1 MESVKTGKT
10 NKVGKNTEMA
20 HTKTNKET
28 HFKQVSAITNRIRS
42 IGGIFTKIAKKVREL
57 VKKHPKKS
65 SAALVVLT
73 PVACKRA
80 KELDDKVQD
89 KSKQAEKENKINWW
103 KYSGLT
109 IATSLL
115 LAACSAGDIDKQ
127 IELEQEKQKTEQ
139 EKKEAENARDRAN
152 KSEIELEQERQKT
165 NKSGIELANSQI
177 KAEQERQKTEQEKQK
192 ANKSEIELEQQK
204 QKTINTQRDLIKE
217 QKDFIKETE
226 QNCQE
231 KHGQLFIKRAR
242 IKTGITT
249 GIAIEIEAECKTP
262 KPTKTNQTPIQPKHL
277 PNSKHPHSQRGSKAQ
292 ELIAYL
298 LFEQKDFI
306 IETEQKC
313 QEKHNQFFIKKAG
326 IKGGAIEVEAECK
339 TPKPTKTNQTPIQPK
354 HLPNSKQPHSQR
366 GSKAQELIA
375 YLQKELESLPYSQ
388 KAIAKQVDFYK
399 PSSIAYLE
407 LDPRDFKVTEEW
419 QNENLKIR
427 SKAQAKMLEMR
438 KPQANLSPSQSFLFV
453 QRIFADINKEIE
465 AAANTEKKAEKV
477 GYGYSKRV

>member
-20 HTKTNKET
+20 NTKTNKET

-65 SAALVVLT
+65 NVALVVLT
-73 PVACKRA
+73 HVACKRA

-89 KSKQAEKENKINWW
+89 KSKQAEKENQINWW

-115 LAACSAGDIDKQ
+115 LAACSTGDIDKQ
-127 IELEQEKQKTEQ
+127 IELEQEKQKANKSGIELEQERQKTEQ
-139 EKKEAENARDRAN
+139 EKQKAN

-231 KHGQLFIKRAR
+231 KHGQLFIKKAR

-249 GIAIEIEAECKTP
+249 GIAIEI
-262 KPTKTNQTPIQPKHL
+262 
-277 PNSKHPHSQRGSKAQ
+277 
-292 ELIAYL
+292 
-298 LFEQKDFI
+298 
-306 IETEQKC
+306 
-313 QEKHNQFFIKKAG
+313 
-326 IKGGAIEVEAECK
+326 EAECK

-388 KAIAKQVDFYK
+388 KAIAKQVDFYR
-399 PSSIAYLE
+399 PSSIAHLE
-407 LDPRDFKVTEEW
+407 LDPRDFKVTEVV
-419 QNENLKIR
+419 
-427 SKAQAKMLEMR
+427 
-438 KPQANLSPSQSFLFV
+438 FLHS
-453 QRIFADINKEIE
+453 
-465 AAANTEKKAEKV
+465 
-477 GYGYSKRV
+477 G

>member
-1 MESVKTGKT
+1 MKSVKTGKT

-20 HTKTNKET
+20 NTKTNKGT
-28 HFKQVSAITNRIRS
+28 HFKQVSAITNRLRS

-57 VKKHPKKS
+57 VKRHPKKS
-65 SAALVVLT
+65 NVALVVLT
-73 PVACKRA
+73 HVACKRA

-89 KSKQAEKENKINWW
+89 KSKQAEKENQINWW

-115 LAACSAGDIDKQ
+115 LAACSTGDIDKQ
-127 IELEQEKQKTEQ
+127 IELEQEKQK
-139 EKKEAENARDRAN
+139 AN
-152 KSEIELEQERQKT
+152 KSGIELEQQRQKTEQERQKT
-165 NKSGIELANSQI
+165 NKSGIELEQQRQKTEQERQKTNKSEIELANSQI
-177 KAEQERQKTEQEKQK
+177 KAEQE
-192 ANKSEIELEQQK
+192 K

-277 PNSKHPHSQRGSKAQ
+277 PNSK
-292 ELIAYL
+292 
-298 LFEQKDFI
+298 
-306 IETEQKC
+306 
-313 QEKHNQFFIKKAG
+313 
-326 IKGGAIEVEAECK
+326 
-339 TPKPTKTNQTPIQPK
+339 
-354 HLPNSKQPHSQR
+354 QPHSQR
-366 GSKAQELIA
+366 GSKVQELIA

-407 LDPRDFKVTEEW
+407 LDPRDFNVTEEW
-419 QNENLKIR
+419 QKENLKIR

-438 KPQANLSPSQSFLFV
+438 KPQADLSTSQSLLFV
-453 QRIFADINKEIE
+453 QKIFADVNKEIKVV
-465 AAANTEKKAEKV
+465 ANTEKKAEKV
-477 GYGYSKRV
+477 GYGYSKRM

>member
-1 MESVKTGKT
+1 MKLVKTGRT
-10 NKVGKNTEMA
+10 NKVGKNAETTN
-20 HTKTNKET
+20 TKANKET
-28 HFKQVSAITNRIRS
+28 HFKQVSAITNTLRS
-42 IGGIFTKIAKKVREL
+42 IGGFFTKIAKKVREL

-65 SAALVVLT
+65 KVALVVLT
-73 PVACKRA
+73 HVACKRA

-89 KSKQAEKENKINWW
+89 KSKHAEKENQINWW

-115 LAACSAGDIDKQ
+115 LAACNAGDIDKQ
-127 IELEQEKQKTEQ
+127 IELEQEKQKANKSEIELEQERQKTEQ
-139 EKKEAENARDRAN
+139 EKQKAN

-192 ANKSEIELEQQK
+192 
-204 QKTINTQRDLIKE
+204 TINTQRDLIKE

-231 KHGQLFIKRAR
+231 KHGQLFIKKTR

-262 KPTKTNQTPIQPKHL
+262 KP
-277 PNSKHPHSQRGSKAQ
+277 A
-292 ELIAYL
+292 
-298 LFEQKDFI
+298 
-306 IETEQKC
+306 
-313 QEKHNQFFIKKAG
+313 
-326 IKGGAIEVEAECK
+326 
-339 TPKPTKTNQTPIQPK
+339 KTNQTPIQPK

-366 GSKAQELIA
+366 GSKAQEFIA

-388 KAIAKQVDFYK
+388 KAIAKQVNFYR
-399 PSSIAYLE
+399 PSSISYLE
-407 LDPRDFKVTEEW
+407 LDPRDFKVTKEW

-438 KPQANLSPSQSFLFV
+438 NPQAHLSPSQSLLFV
-453 QRIFADINKEIE
+453 QKIFADISKEIE
-465 AAANTEKKAEKV
+465 AVANTEKKAEKV
-477 GYGYSKRV
+477 GYGYSKRM

>member
-28 HFKQVSAITNRIRS
+28 HFKQVSAITNRLKS

-65 SAALVVLT
+65 KVALVVLT
-73 PVACKRA
+73 HVACKRA

-127 IELEQEKQKTEQ
+127 IELEQEKQK
-139 EKKEAENARDRAN
+139 AN
-152 KSEIELEQERQKT
+152 KSGIELEQERQKT
-165 NKSGIELANSQI
+165 NKSGIELEQQRQKTEQERQKTNKSEIELANSQI
-177 KAEQERQKTEQEKQK
+177 KAEQE
-192 ANKSEIELEQQK
+192 K

-231 KHGQLFIKRAR
+231 KHGQLFIKKTR

-262 KPTKTNQTPIQPKHL
+262 KPAKTNQTPIQ
-277 PNSKHPHSQRGSKAQ
+277 S
-292 ELIAYL
+292 
-298 LFEQKDFI
+298 
-306 IETEQKC
+306 
-313 QEKHNQFFIKKAG
+313 
-326 IKGGAIEVEAECK
+326 
-339 TPKPTKTNQTPIQPK
+339 K

-366 GSKAQELIA
+366 GSKAKELIA

-388 KAIAKQVDFYK
+388 KAIAKQVDFYR

-438 KPQANLSPSQSFLFV
+438 NPQAHLSTSQSLLFV
-453 QRIFADINKEIE
+453 QKIFADINKEIKVV
-465 AAANTEKKAEKV
+465 ANTEKKAEKV

>member
-1 MESVKTGKT
+1 
-10 NKVGKNTEMA
+10 
-20 HTKTNKET
+20 
-28 HFKQVSAITNRIRS
+28 AITNIIRS
-42 IGGIFTKIAKKVREL
+42 IGGFFTKIAKRVREL

-65 SAALVVLT
+65 NAALVVLT
-73 PVACKRA
+73 HVACKKA

-89 KSKQAEKENKINWW
+89 KSKQAEKENQINWW

-115 LAACSAGDIDKQ
+115 LAACSVGDTDKQ
-127 IELEQEKQKTEQ
+127 IELEQEKQKANKSGIELEQERQKTEQ
-139 EKKEAENARDRAN
+139 ERQKTN

-204 QKTINTQRDLIKE
+204 QKTINTQRNLIKE

-231 KHGQLFIKRAR
+231 KHGQLFIKKAR

-277 PNSKHPHSQRGSKAQ
+277 PNSK
-292 ELIAYL
+292 
-298 LFEQKDFI
+298 
-306 IETEQKC
+306 
-313 QEKHNQFFIKKAG
+313 
-326 IKGGAIEVEAECK
+326 
-339 TPKPTKTNQTPIQPK
+339 QPR
-354 HLPNSKQPHSQR
+354 SQR

-407 LDPRDFKVTEEW
+407 LDPRDFNATEEW
-419 QNENLKIR
+419 QKENLKIR

-438 KPQANLSPSQSFLFV
+438 SLKP
-453 QRIFADINKEIE
+453 
-465 AAANTEKKAEKV
+465 
-477 GYGYSKRV
+477 

>member
-1 MESVKTGKT
+1 MKSVKTAKT

-20 HTKTNKET
+20 NTKANKGT
-28 HFKQVSAITNRIRS
+28 HFKQVSAITNTLRS

-65 SAALVVLT
+65 NAALVVLT
-73 PVACKRA
+73 HAACKRA

-89 KSKQAEKENKINWW
+89 KSKQAEKENQINWW

-109 IATSLL
+109 IAASLL

-127 IELEQEKQKTEQ
+127 IELEQEK
-139 EKKEAENARDRAN
+139 KEAENARDRAN
-152 KSEIELEQERQKT
+152 KSGIELEQERQKTNKSGIELEQQRQKTEQERQKT

-177 KAEQERQKTEQEKQK
+177 KAEQERQKTNKSGIELANSQIKAEQE
-192 ANKSEIELEQQK
+192 K

-231 KHGQLFIKRAR
+231 KHGQLFIKKTR

-262 KPTKTNQTPIQPKHL
+262 KPAKTNQTPIQPKHL
-277 PNSKHPHSQRGSKAQ
+277 PNP
-292 ELIAYL
+292 
-298 LFEQKDFI
+298 
-306 IETEQKC
+306 
-313 QEKHNQFFIKKAG
+313 
-326 IKGGAIEVEAECK
+326 
-339 TPKPTKTNQTPIQPK
+339 
-354 HLPNSKQPHSQR
+354 KQPHSQR

-375 YLQKELESLPYSQ
+375 YLQKELEFLPYSQ
-388 KAIAKQVDFYK
+388 KAIVKQVNFYK

-438 KPQANLSPSQSFLFV
+438 NPQAHLSTSQSLLFV
-453 QRIFADINKEIE
+453 QKIFADINKEIKIV
-465 AAANTEKKAEKV
+465 ANTEKKAEKA
-477 GYGYSKRV
+477 GYGYSKRM

>member
-20 HTKTNKET
+20 NAKTNKET
-28 HFKQVSAITNRIRS
+28 HFKQANAITNMIRS
-42 IGGIFTKIAKKVREL
+42 IGGFFTKIAKKVREL

-65 SAALVVLT
+65 NVALVVLT
-73 PVACKRA
+73 HVACKRT

-89 KSKQAEKENKINWW
+89 KSKQAEKENQINWW

-115 LAACSAGDIDKQ
+115 LAACSTGDIDKQ
-127 IELEQEKQKTEQ
+127 IELEQEKQKANKSGIELEQERQKTEQERQKTEQ
-139 EKKEAENARDRAN
+139 EKQKAN

-231 KHGQLFIKRAR
+231 KHGQLFIKKAR

-277 PNSKHPHSQRGSKAQ
+277 PNPKQPRSQRGSKAQ
-292 ELIAYL
+292 E
-298 LFEQKDFI
+298 F
-306 IETEQKC
+306 
-313 QEKHNQFFIKKAG
+313 
-326 IKGGAIEVEAECK
+326 
-339 TPKPTKTNQTPIQPK
+339 
-354 HLPNSKQPHSQR
+354 
-366 GSKAQELIA
+366 IA

-407 LDPRDFKVTEEW
+407 LDPRDFKVTKEW

-438 KPQANLSPSQSFLFV
+438 KTQAHLSTSQSLLFV
-453 QRIFADINKEIE
+453 QKIFADINKEIKVV
-465 AAANTEKKAEKV
+465 ANTEKKAEKA

>member
-10 NKVGKNTEMA
+10 NKVGKNTETA
-20 HTKTNKET
+20 NTKANKET
-28 HFKQVSAITNRIRS
+28 HFKQANAITNIIRS
-42 IGGIFTKIAKKVREL
+42 IGGFFTKIMKKVREL

-65 SAALVVLT
+65 RVALVVLT
-73 PVACKRA
+73 HVACKKA

-89 KSKQAEKENKINWW
+89 KSKQAEKENQINWW

-109 IATSLL
+109 IAASLL

-127 IELEQEKQKTEQ
+127 IELEQEKQE
-139 EKKEAENARDRAN
+139 AN
-152 KSEIELEQERQKT
+152 KSGIELEQERQKTNKSGIELEQQRQKTEQEKQKT

-192 ANKSEIELEQQK
+192 ANKSEIELERQK

-277 PNSKHPHSQRGSKAQ
+277 PNSK
-292 ELIAYL
+292 
-298 LFEQKDFI
+298 
-306 IETEQKC
+306 
-313 QEKHNQFFIKKAG
+313 
-326 IKGGAIEVEAECK
+326 
-339 TPKPTKTNQTPIQPK
+339 
-354 HLPNSKQPHSQR
+354 QPHSQR

-407 LDPRDFKVTEEW
+407 LDPRDFNATEEW
-419 QNENLKIR
+419 QKENLKIR

-438 KPQANLSPSQSFLFV
+438 SLKPDPQAHLPTSQSLLLV
-453 QRIFADINKEIE
+453 QKIFADVSKEIKVV
-465 AAANTEKKAEKV
+465 ANTEKKAEKA
-477 GYGYSKRV
+477 GYGYSKRM

>member
-1 MESVKTGKT
+1 MKSVKTGKT
-10 NKVGKNTEMA
+10 NKVGKNAETA
-20 HTKTNKET
+20 NTKANKET
-28 HFKQVSAITNRIRS
+28 HFKQASTITNIIRS
-42 IGGIFTKIAKKVREL
+42 IGGFFTKIMKRVRGL

-65 SAALVVLT
+65 RVALVVLT
-73 PVACKRA
+73 HVACRKA
-80 KELDDKVQD
+80 KKLDDKVQD
-89 KSKQAEKENKINWW
+89 KSKQTEKENQINWW

-109 IATSLL
+109 IAASLL
-115 LAACSAGDIDKQ
+115 LAACSAGDTDKQ
-127 IELEQEKQKTEQ
+127 IELEQERQKTEQ
-139 EKKEAENARDRAN
+139 ERQKTN

-231 KHGQLFIKRAR
+231 KHGQLFIKKAR

-262 KPTKTNQTPIQPKHL
+262 KP
-277 PNSKHPHSQRGSKAQ
+277 A
-292 ELIAYL
+292 
-298 LFEQKDFI
+298 
-306 IETEQKC
+306 
-313 QEKHNQFFIKKAG
+313 
-326 IKGGAIEVEAECK
+326 
-339 TPKPTKTNQTPIQPK
+339 KTNQTPIQPK
-354 HLPNSKQPHSQR
+354 HLPNSKQPRSQR

-407 LDPRDFKVTEEW
+407 LDPRDFNVTEEW
-419 QNENLKIR
+419 QKENLKIR

-438 KPQANLSPSQSFLFV
+438 SLKPDSQAHLSTSQSLLLV
-453 QRIFADINKEIE
+453 QKIFADVSKEIK
-465 AAANTEKKAEKV
+465 AAANTEKKVEKA
-477 GYGYSKRV
+477 GYGYSKRM

>member
-1 MESVKTGKT
+1 MESVKTGRT
-10 NKVGKNTEMA
+10 NKVGKNAETA
-20 HTKTNKET
+20 NTKANKET
-28 HFKQVSAITNRIRS
+28 HFKQVSAITNRPRS

-65 SAALVVLT
+65 NVALVVLT
-73 PVACKRA
+73 HVACKRA

-89 KSKQAEKENKINWW
+89 KSKQAEKENQINWW

-115 LAACSAGDIDKQ
+115 LAACNVGDIDKQ
-127 IELEQEKQKTEQ
+127 IELEQ

-152 KSEIELEQERQKT
+152 KSGIELEQERQKT

-177 KAEQERQKTEQEKQK
+177 KAEQERQKTEQERQK
-192 ANKSEIELEQQK
+192 TNKSGIELEQQRQKAEQEK

-231 KHGQLFIKRAR
+231 KHGQLFIKRTR

-262 KPTKTNQTPIQPKHL
+262 KPAKTNQTPIQPKH
-277 PNSKHPHSQRGSKAQ
+277 
-292 ELIAYL
+292 
-298 LFEQKDFI
+298 F
-306 IETEQKC
+306 
-313 QEKHNQFFIKKAG
+313 
-326 IKGGAIEVEAECK
+326 
-339 TPKPTKTNQTPIQPK
+339 
-354 HLPNSKQPHSQR
+354 PNSKQPHSQR

-399 PSSIAYLE
+399 PSSIACLE

-438 KPQANLSPSQSFLFV
+438 KP
-453 QRIFADINKEIE
+453 
-465 AAANTEKKAEKV
+465 
-477 GYGYSKRV
+477 

>member
-10 NKVGKNTEMA
+10 NKVGKNAETA
-20 HTKTNKET
+20 NTKANKET
-28 HFKQVSAITNRIRS
+28 HFKQVSAITNTLRS
-42 IGGIFTKIAKKVREL
+42 IGGFFTKIVKKVREL
-57 VKKHPKKS
+57 FKKHPKKS
-65 SAALVVLT
+65 KVALVVLT
-73 PVACKRA
+73 HVACKRA

-89 KSKQAEKENKINWW
+89 KSKQAEKENQINWW

-115 LAACSAGDIDKQ
+115 LAACNAGDIDKQ
-127 IELEQEKQKTEQ
+127 IELEQEKQK
-139 EKKEAENARDRAN
+139 AN
-152 KSEIELEQERQKT
+152 KSGIELEQERQKT

-177 KAEQERQKTEQEKQK
+177 KAEQERQKTEQERQK
-192 ANKSEIELEQQK
+192 TNKSGIELEQQRQKTEQERQKTNKSEIELANSQIKAEQEK

-231 KHGQLFIKRAR
+231 KHGQLFIKRTR

-262 KPTKTNQTPIQPKHL
+262 KPTKINQTPTQPKH
-277 PNSKHPHSQRGSKAQ
+277 
-292 ELIAYL
+292 
-298 LFEQKDFI
+298 F
-306 IETEQKC
+306 
-313 QEKHNQFFIKKAG
+313 
-326 IKGGAIEVEAECK
+326 
-339 TPKPTKTNQTPIQPK
+339 
-354 HLPNSKQPHSQR
+354 PNSKQPHSQR

-407 LDPRDFKVTEEW
+407 LDPRDFNVTEEW
-419 QNENLKIR
+419 QKENLKIR

-438 KPQANLSPSQSFLFV
+438 HLKTDPQAHLSTSQSLLLV
-453 QRIFADINKEIE
+453 QKIFADINKEIKVV
-465 AAANTEKKAEKV
+465 ANTEKKVEKA

>member
-1 MESVKTGKT
+1 MKSVKTGKT
-10 NKVGKNTEMA
+10 NKVSKNTEMA
-20 HTKTNKET
+20 NTKTNKKT
-28 HFKQVSAITNRIRS
+28 HFKQVSAITNRIKS

-57 VKKHPKKS
+57 VKKHPEKS

-73 PVACKRA
+73 HVACKRA

-89 KSKQAEKENKINWW
+89 KSKQAEKENQINWW

-127 IELEQEKQKTEQ
+127 IELEQEKQKANKSGIELEQERQKTEQ
-139 EKKEAENARDRAN
+139 EKQKAN

-231 KHGQLFIKRAR
+231 KHGQLFIKKTR

-277 PNSKHPHSQRGSKAQ
+277 PNSKQPHSQGGSKAQ
-292 ELIAYL
+292 E
-298 LFEQKDFI
+298 F
-306 IETEQKC
+306 
-313 QEKHNQFFIKKAG
+313 
-326 IKGGAIEVEAECK
+326 
-339 TPKPTKTNQTPIQPK
+339 
-354 HLPNSKQPHSQR
+354 
-366 GSKAQELIA
+366 IA

-388 KAIAKQVDFYK
+388 KAIVKQVDFYK

-407 LDPRDFKVTEEW
+407 LDPRDFNVTKEW

-438 KPQANLSPSQSFLFV
+438 KPQANLSPFQSFSILQNIV
-453 QRIFADINKEIE
+453 ADISKEIE
-465 AAANTEKKAEKV
+465 AAANTEKKAEKA